1 MTAINRAPKI
11 TFPLKP
17 TYKNQNNDGKK
28 YPPEAISWGDTVN
41 VASRMESMGIPGRI
55 QVTERVVQ
63 VTSDDFE
70 FEDRGI
76 LEVKGRGKMR
86 TYLLEDNM
94 GFQKVNKNR
103 EHFIE
108 TYYH

>member
-1 MTAINRAPKI
+1 
-11 TFPLKP
+11 
-17 TYKNQNNDGKK
+17 
-28 YPPEAISWGDTVN
+28 
-41 VASRMESMGIPGRI
+41 IPGRI

-94 GFQKVNKNR
+94 RFQKVNKNR